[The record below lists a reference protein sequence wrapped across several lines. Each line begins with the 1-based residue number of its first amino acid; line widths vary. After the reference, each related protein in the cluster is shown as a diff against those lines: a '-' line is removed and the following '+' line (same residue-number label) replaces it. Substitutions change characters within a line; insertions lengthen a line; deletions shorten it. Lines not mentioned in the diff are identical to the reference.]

1 MKLSRQKN
9 ALRMGAVFAAL
20 SLSFAALA
28 QDDPPG
34 FVQTFPEQIKWTQAP
49 ALPSG
54 GLSASIYGNA
64 QKPTGY
70 YINRVKLPADF
81 KVPPHSHPEES
92 VYTVISGTFYI
103 GYGDKFDP
111 AKLKAFPAGSTFVVP
126 ANTSHFHWM
135 RSGEAVAQI
144 TGIGPNGFDYVDHAD
159 DPRKK

>member
-1 MKLSRQKN
+1 MKNSYPKL
-9 ALRMGAVFAAL
+9 ALLTGAVLAVL
-20 SLSFAALA
+20 SPSLAALA

-34 FVQTFPEQIKWTQAP
+34 FVQTLPQQIKWTQA
-49 ALPSG
+49 ATLLPG
-54 GLSASIYGNA
+54 GLVASIYGNA
-64 QKPTGY
+64 QNSTGY

-81 KVPPHSHPEES
+81 KVLPHSHPQES

>member
-1 MKLSRQKN
+1 MKLFDQKI
-9 ALRMGAVFAAL
+9 ALLMGAVFAAL
-20 SLSFAALA
+20 SLSFAARA
-28 QDDPPG
+28 QNDPPG
-34 FVQTFPEQIKWTQAP
+34 FVQTFPEQIKWTQA
-49 ALPSG
+49 ATLPPG
-54 GLSASIYGNA
+54 GLVASIYGNA

-81 KVPPHSHPEES
+81 KVPPHSHPQES

-103 GYGDKFDP
+103 GYGDTFDP
-111 AKLKAFPAGSTFVVP
+111 DKLKAFPAGSTFVVP
-126 ANTSHFHWM
+126 ANANHFHWM